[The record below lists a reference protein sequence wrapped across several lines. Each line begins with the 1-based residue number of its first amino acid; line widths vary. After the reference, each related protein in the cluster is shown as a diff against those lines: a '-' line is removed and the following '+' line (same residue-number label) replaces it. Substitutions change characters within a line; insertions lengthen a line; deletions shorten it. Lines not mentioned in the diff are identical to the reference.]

1 MNVLKNFSIFYGKDQ
16 HQSSLRFI
24 LKFPEISQ
32 RKLSNFQKII
42 FQKLEQVSKTVRI
55 KNMLSQESQKMCFE
69 CSVAIKC
76 EILKNFKIQT
86 FKIYK
91 FKLKFKLL
99 NVLTHQNSTWDFWT
113 LQTLFPPLK
122 IDIFC
127 RIVPLSFIENSSKLS
142 LKFLDPANAVSS
154 FENWHFLLHRP
165 PYFSLRIWNESS
177 WKNLYP
183 ANADSPFENRHF
195 LTHRPPII
203 SPCSPLT
210 MRTCSP
216 LTMRRPPPIGSPHR
230 GILCVEKIGSAA
242 PELQEWPG
250 APSKP
255 VKSTNGPFYWL
266 TRKRAPPL
274 WGDPCGGTPVGG
286 LV

>member
-1 MNVLKNFSIFYGKDQ
+1 MF
-16 HQSSLRFI
+16 
-24 LKFPEISQ
+24 
-32 RKLSNFQKII
+32 KLI
-42 FQKLEQVSKTVRI
+42 
-55 KNMLSQESQKMCFE
+55 
-69 CSVAIKC
+69 
-76 EILKNFKIQT
+76 KIQLEI
-86 FKIYK
+86 FA
-91 FKLKFKLL
+91 
-99 NVLTHQNSTWDFWT
+99 S

-127 RIVPLSFIENSSKLS
+127 RIVPLSFIEKLIKIE
-142 LKFLDPANAVSS
+142 LEIFGPCKRC
-154 FENWHFLLHRP
+154 FLLWKLTFSVASS

-183 ANADSPFENRHF
+183 ANADSLFENRHF

-203 SPCSPLT
+203 SRCSPLT

-266 TRKRAPPL
+266 TRKRAPPCRGTL
-274 WGDPCGGTPVGG
+274 LGDPVGG
-286 LV
+286 PL

>member
-1 MNVLKNFSIFYGKDQ
+1 MF
-16 HQSSLRFI
+16 
-24 LKFPEISQ
+24 
-32 RKLSNFQKII
+32 KII
-42 FQKLEQVSKTVRI
+42 
-55 KNMLSQESQKMCFE
+55 
-69 CSVAIKC
+69 
-76 EILKNFKIQT
+76 KIQL
-86 FKIYK
+86 KI
-91 FKLKFKLL
+91 FA
-99 NVLTHQNSTWDFWT
+99 S

-122 IDIFC
+122 IDTFC
-127 RIVPLSFIENSSKLS
+127 RIVPLSFIKELIKIQLENFAPCKRCFPLWKLTFSVASS
-142 LKFLDPANAVSS
+142 
-154 FENWHFLLHRP
+154 

-183 ANADSPFENRHF
+183 ANADSLFENRHF

-266 TRKRAPPL
+266 TRKRAPPRG
-274 WGDPCGGTPVGG
+274 WTFAGGAPCRGT
-286 LV
+286 L

>member
-1 MNVLKNFSIFYGKDQ
+1 MKAPGK
-16 HQSSLRFI
+16 I
-24 LKFPEISQ
+24 C
-32 RKLSNFQKII
+32 
-42 FQKLEQVSKTVRI
+42 T
-55 KNMLSQESQKMCFE
+55 
-69 CSVAIKC
+69 
-76 EILKNFKIQT
+76 
-86 FKIYK
+86 
-91 FKLKFKLL
+91 
-99 NVLTHQNSTWDFWT
+99 
-113 LQTLFPPLK
+113 
-122 IDIFC
+122 
-127 RIVPLSFIENSSKLS
+127 
-142 LKFLDPANAVSS
+142 
-154 FENWHFLLHRP
+154 
-165 PYFSLRIWNESS
+165 
-177 WKNLYP
+177 P

-203 SPCSPLT
+203 SRCSPLT

-274 WGDPCGGTPVGG
+274 SLDPMSGDFCKNRVRAGIGGWPGTATGG
-286 LV
+286 QIHVVHISHTHPPKEIIQALRKYLLGKKKNEKEHNRKIRRCEKERTSKIECA

>member
-1 MNVLKNFSIFYGKDQ
+1 M
-16 HQSSLRFI
+16 
-24 LKFPEISQ
+24 
-32 RKLSNFQKII
+32 
-42 FQKLEQVSKTVRI
+42 
-55 KNMLSQESQKMCFE
+55 
-69 CSVAIKC
+69 
-76 EILKNFKIQT
+76 
-86 FKIYK
+86 
-91 FKLKFKLL
+91 
-99 NVLTHQNSTWDFWT
+99 
-113 LQTLFPPLK
+113 
-122 IDIFC
+122 
-127 RIVPLSFIENSSKLS
+127 
-142 LKFLDPANAVSS
+142 
-154 FENWHFLLHRP
+154 
-165 PYFSLRIWNESS
+165 
-177 WKNLYP
+177 YP

-203 SPCSPLT
+203 SRCSPLT

-274 WGDPCGGTPVGG
+274 WGDFCGWTSVKTGSGPGSEVG
-286 LV
+286 LVLLPGDRFTSFTSHIHTHRKRSYRP